1 MYVYVR
7 KQMPYPTKILGKESN
22 KSDVNNPYK
31 KQFETHIIR
40 ICMCIVRHLYSIALF
55 AMYFY
60 DAIFR
65 TQLFERIFRTQFFER
80 N

>member
-1 MYVYVR
+1 
-7 KQMPYPTKILGKESN
+7 MPYPTKILGKESN

-40 ICMCIVRHLYSIALF
+40 ICMCIVRHLYSIASF

-60 DAIFR
+60 DAIF
-65 TQLFERIFRTQFFER
+65 
-80 N
+80 